1 MKGNENDVVEV
12 SAGSVAEAIQKGL
25 IQLGVD
31 RDEVEIE
38 VISEGSRGIFG
49 IGAEPARVRLR
60 VLRPPASVAEP
71 QVAPTAPTFH
81 EASVEAEEEAPQAVG
96 AVQEPSEAVAEE
108 SSTAPQRETA
118 EIALDTVRTLVS
130 KIGIAADV
138 RLRQPGDGTS
148 ENPILIDIEGEQVG
162 VLIGRRGAT
171 LQALQYITRLIVSRQ
186 VHAWT
191 NIVLDVDGYRRRR
204 EQSLT
209 ALAHRMAERVR
220 RNGRPIALEPM
231 PPNERRI
238 IHLALRDD
246 PTVITRSV
254 GEGSRRKV
262 TIRPRT

>member
-1 MKGNENDVVEV
+1 MKRNESDVVEV
-12 SAGSVAEAIQKGL
+12 SASSVAEAIQKGL

-49 IGAEPARVRLR
+49 IGAEPARVRLTL
-60 VLRPPASVAEP
+60 LRPRSPVAEP
-71 QVAPTAPTFH
+71 GGPPGVREAPV
-81 EASVEAEEEAPQAVG
+81 EEAEPPEAIEAVEEPAETAVG
-96 AVQEPSEAVAEE
+96 EPETALQPSQEA
-108 SSTAPQRETA
+108 A
-118 EIALDTVRTLVS
+118 EIALETVRTLVS
-130 KIGIAADV
+130 KIGIPADV
-138 RLRQPGDGTS
+138 RLRQRGDGTS
-148 ENPILIDIEGEQVG
+148 ENPILIDIEGKGVG

-186 VHAWT
+186 THEWT

-204 EQSLT
+204 EEALT

-254 GEGSRRKV
+254 GEGNRRKV